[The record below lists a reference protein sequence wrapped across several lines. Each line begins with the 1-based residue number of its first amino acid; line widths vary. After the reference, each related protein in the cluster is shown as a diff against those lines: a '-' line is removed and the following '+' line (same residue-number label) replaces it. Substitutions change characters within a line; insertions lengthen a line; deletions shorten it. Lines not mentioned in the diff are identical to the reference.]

1 MNAVLR
7 QKIINRHPGSA
18 AVTALAHDPIVAAIA
33 DCVDISE
40 GVRAKCLRSTVYHI
54 VHSGPCS
61 AAIET
66 APRRPPACWAAS
78 LTGDENSLSGMTKD
92 TVRDAAAIWNKRIDR
107 GPRAAQVCSF
117 PHDPGGGTVCCS
129 AAVFVSRDR

>member
-18 AVTALAHDPIVAAIA
+18 AVTAFAHDPIVAAIA

-40 GVRAKCLRSTVYHI
+40 GVRAKCLCSTVYRI
-54 VHSGPCS
+54 VNRDPGG

-66 APRRPPACWAAS
+66 APRRPHACRSAGLA
-78 LTGDENSLSGMTKD
+78 GYKNSLSRMTKN
-92 TVRDAAAIWNKRIDR
+92 TVRDPAAAAIWNKRIDR
-107 GPRAAQVCSF
+107 GPRAAQV
-117 PHDPGGGTVCCS
+117 
-129 AAVFVSRDR
+129 

>member
-1 MNAVLR
+1 MNHVWR
-7 QKIINRHPGSA
+7 QKLINLKPGSP
-18 AVTALAHDPIVAAIA
+18 AVTAFAHDPIVAAIA

-40 GVRAKCLRSTVYHI
+40 GVRAKCLCSTVYRI
-54 VHSGPCS
+54 VNRDPGG

-66 APRRPPACWAAS
+66 APRRPQACRAAG
-78 LTGDENSLSGMTKD
+78 LPGNENALSGMTKD

-117 PHDPGGGTVCCS
+117 PHDPGGGTVCSS
-129 AAVFVSRDR
+129 AAVF